1 MNTTTKQTL
10 EAIRDIRDAMNKV
23 VELAVDNDAVND
35 AIIADYPFDE
45 SLDDMAL
52 QVGKWAVE
60 VSKVLFHFEA
70 QNLDY

>member
-10 EAIRDIRDAMNKV
+10 EAIRDIRDAMDKIV
-23 VELAVDNDAVND
+23 KLSIDHDAVND

-45 SLDDMAL
+45 SLDDIAL
-52 QVGKWAVE
+52 SVGTWAVS
-60 VSKVLFHFEA
+60 VSKVLFHFES